1 MIKTKSI
8 TLIVNTVLLK
18 KIDKKK
24 LGVIHR
30 PTHIETFSCH
40 LLFIFSRFFFPE
52 GYPSS
57 AACCFLICYSES
69 NAKRGTKKKVQRKLC
84 AGTVERDRLQAHP
97 LGFKMTCSLNNRLMC
112 LKFMRG
118 VGLRISSPLNL
129 CISSDME

>member
-40 LLFIFSRFFFPE
+40 LLFIFSFQKDTLLLQLAASLSATQRVMLRE
-52 GYPSS
+52 GQ
-57 AACCFLICYSES
+57 
-69 NAKRGTKKKVQRKLC
+69 KKKYKENCALEQSREIVYKLIPW
-84 AGTVERDRLQAHP
+84 VS
-97 LGFKMTCSLNNRLMC
+97 K
-112 LKFMRG
+112 
-118 VGLRISSPLNL
+118 
-129 CISSDME
+129 